1 MTGYIHKE
9 SDRLISWSH
18 SDYDRDC
25 SRTGGHA
32 RLYMACH
39 DYFLLQDIVLKS
51 VNHVKTPVS
60 SQYGSDSLE
69 HRMHSI
75 I

>member
-1 MTGYIHKE
+1 
-9 SDRLISWSH
+9 
-18 SDYDRDC
+18 
-25 SRTGGHA
+25 
-32 RLYMACH
+32 MACH